1 MQLTKASYQ
10 QTALVLEQA
19 LSFSVVL
26 LLCLSFRD
34 HLILILQAFQRCY
47 NVLPMFGYNVTSL
60 ASSVLQYGGLTI
72 ISSKCLPNS
81 SLEYVV
87 ITLINTTLY
96 ANHDLV

>member
-1 MQLTKASYQ
+1 M
-10 QTALVLEQA
+10 
-19 LSFSVVL
+19 
-26 LLCLSFRD
+26 FR
-34 HLILILQAFQRCY
+34 Y
-47 NVLPMFGYNVTSL
+47 NAASL

-96 ANHDLV
+96 ANYDLV

>member
-1 MQLTKASYQ
+1 M
-10 QTALVLEQA
+10 
-19 LSFSVVL
+19 
-26 LLCLSFRD
+26 FR
-34 HLILILQAFQRCY
+34 Y
-47 NVLPMFGYNVTSL
+47 NAASL

-87 ITLINTTLY
+87 MTIVNTILY

>member
-1 MQLTKASYQ
+1 M
-10 QTALVLEQA
+10 
-19 LSFSVVL
+19 
-26 LLCLSFRD
+26 FR
-34 HLILILQAFQRCY
+34 
-47 NVLPMFGYNVTSL
+47 YNVTSL

-87 ITLINTTLY
+87 MNIINTTLY

>member
-1 MQLTKASYQ
+1 
-10 QTALVLEQA
+10 
-19 LSFSVVL
+19 
-26 LLCLSFRD
+26 
-34 HLILILQAFQRCY
+34 
-47 NVLPMFGYNVTSL
+47 MFGYNVTSL

-87 ITLINTTLY
+87 ITMINTILY